1 MSSESLAPGMRRR
14 GISPL
19 MRKLG
24 LTAHVTL
31 SVGWLGAVA
40 AFLALAISGL
50 ASGDARLVRAAYIA
64 MDMIGG
70 YVIVPFGVGSLVA
83 GLVQSLGTEWGLFRY
98 YWVLIKLVLTIG
110 AIALLMLH
118 MQLVRYLAS
127 VAASTNLSSTD
138 LRDLRIQLIGDA
150 AAALLVLLVATA
162 LSILKPR
169 GMTRRGR
176 RARRVHGPA

>member
-1 MSSESLAPGMRRR
+1 MSPRLRR
-14 GISPL
+14 L
-19 MRKLG
+19 V
-24 LTAHVTL
+24 LTAHVTF

-50 ASGDARLVRAAYIA
+50 ASGDDHMVRAGYVA
-64 MDMIGG
+64 MDLIGW
-70 YVIVPFGVGSLVA
+70 YVIVPFGVGSLMA

-98 YWVLIKLVLTIG
+98 YWVLVKFVLTIG

-127 VAASTNLSSTD
+127 VAASTTLSSTD
-138 LRDLRIQLIGDA
+138 LRDLRIQLVGDA
-150 AAALLVLLVATA
+150 GAALLVLLVATA
-162 LSILKPR
+162 LSIFKPR

-176 RARRVHGPA
+176 RARRGQATA

>member
-1 MSSESLAPGMRRR
+1 MSPRL
-14 GISPL
+14 
-19 MRKLG
+19 RKLV
-24 LTAHVTL
+24 LTAHVTF

-50 ASGDARLVRAAYIA
+50 ITGDARMVRADYLA
-64 MDMIGG
+64 MDTIGG
-70 YVIVPFGVGSLVA
+70 YVIIPFGAGSLVA

-98 YWVLIKLVLTIG
+98 YWVLVKFVLTIG

-127 VAASTNLSSTD
+127 VAASTSLSSTD

-150 AAALLVLLVATA
+150 GAGLLVLLVATA
-162 LSILKPR
+162 LSIFKPR

-176 RARRVHGPA
+176 RARRMQAPA